1 MVRLRNQWGILLAGV
16 VTTALCNSAAT
27 VAQESQDSD
36 IAALDTSAPSAASAT
51 EQAVPSATRLPL
63 ALPVRASA
71 PRQTNNLFAARSW
84 YKAPPPPPAPVEAPP
99 PPPTAPPLPYT
110 LAGSFEQNGTTVY
123 FLVHG
128 DLSYD
133 VKVGDV
139 VENTYSVDG
148 VRDGQLMLTY
158 LPLKTSQSLPLQTR

>member
-1 MVRLRNQWGILLAGV
+1 MVRLRSQWSLLLVGV
-16 VTTALCNSAAT
+16 VTTALCNSGAA

-36 IAALDTSAPSAASAT
+36 IAALDTSASSAASAT

-71 PRQTNNLFAARSW
+71 QRQANNLFAARSW
-84 YKAPPPPPAPVEAPP
+84 YTAPPPPPPQPEAPP
-99 PPPTAPPLPYT
+99 PAPTAPPLPYT
-110 LAGSFEQNGTTVY
+110 LVGSFEQGGTTVY
-123 FLVHG
+123 FLVNG
-128 DLSYD
+128 DRSYD

-158 LPLKTSQSLPLQTR
+158 LPLKTSQSLPIQTR